1 MKWTVRYAVERVV
14 DMEADN
20 INEVARKAEEGK
32 HKGEAVVSI
41 RTR

>member
-1 MKWTVRYAVERVV
+1 MKWIIKYAVERVV
-14 DMEADN
+14 EISADN

-32 HKGEAVVSI
+32 REGEVVVSI